1 MTDTGRVPTILIV
14 DDDVVLAR
22 AFARALIGE
31 GYEVRAVHTAEEA
44 LQTVRTNP
52 PDAIILDFRM
62 PLINGAGFLYRL
74 RSQAAH
80 RTIPVL
86 VVTGESFL
94 EDDVLAELRELGAAV
109 RVKPIGLEEF
119 LEATRNLLQQA
130 AC

>member
-1 MTDTGRVPTILIV
+1 
-14 DDDVVLAR
+14 
-22 AFARALIGE
+22 
-31 GYEVRAVHTAEEA
+31 
-44 LQTVRTNP
+44 
-52 PDAIILDFRM
+52 
-62 PLINGAGFLYRL
+62 
-74 RSQAAH
+74 
-80 RTIPVL
+80 VL